1 MNKIKQYLG
10 FVWMVLSVVLVL
22 FMLYQAYI
30 KVDAAAAG
38 ISKTNTLLQWVI
50 ILLVFL
56 PICAGLFIFG
66 KYALAK
72 EYDRLDNQWAFL
84 LDFIAPQLSKSFSWL
99 YCKGAIGKV
108 NEDFFIQFFSFLFI
122 IELVVV

>member
-72 EYDRLDNQWAFL
+72 EYDRMDNQ
-84 LDFIAPQLSKSFSWL
+84 
-99 YCKGAIGKV
+99 
-108 NEDFFIQFFSFLFI
+108 
-122 IELVVV
+122 

>member
-1 MNKIKQYLG
+1 MQHLESKNRRLFFSNDLDKKSHFSAVNKIKQYLG

-72 EYDRLDNQWAFL
+72 EYDRMDNQ
-84 LDFIAPQLSKSFSWL
+84 
-99 YCKGAIGKV
+99 
-108 NEDFFIQFFSFLFI
+108 
-122 IELVVV
+122 